1 MVLPKECNLV
11 HYESMR
17 TNVSLSYNSF
27 GKPEEV
33 LSLQTHKF
41 APIQDQ
47 QVLIKLLAS
56 VIHPSDFGKIQGT
69 YGKLATLPAVAG
81 REGVGIICEVGS
93 KVSSLKVGMRVRI
106 PETLGTWQSY
116 VVAEESDLWPLPSN
130 IPVEQLTQAF
140 INPPTALRLLN
151 DFVPLKSGDWVIQ
164 NAANSC
170 VGQCVIQIAR
180 VYGYK
185 TINVV
190 RNLVQADYLKHLGA
204 DCVITLEQ
212 LSDVREWTNGEYPKL
227 ALNSVGGSSA
237 LRLIKSLAE
246 NGTMVTFGAMTG
258 EAIRFP
264 TRELIFKNIQLR
276 GFWMDAWSRLRPAL
290 EVKSCLQQVFNLM
303 QTKKLVVPVG
313 ETYPLEQWKNALEAS
328 QKSARNGKVLFLA
341 KNDD

>member
-1 MVLPKECNLV
+1 M
-11 HYESMR
+11 YS
-17 TNVSLSYNSF
+17 SF
-27 GKPEEV
+27 GKPEDV
-33 LSLQTHKF
+33 LFLQRNELIPLQEK
-41 APIQDQ
+41 

-81 REGVGIICEVGS
+81 REGIGVVCEIGS
-93 KVSSLKVGMRVRI
+93 KVSSIKVGMRVRI
-106 PETLGTWQSY
+106 PETFGTWQSY
-116 VVAEESDLWPLPSN
+116 VIAEESDLWPLPSN
-130 IPVEQLTQAF
+130 IPVDQLAQAF

-151 DFVPLKSGDWVIQ
+151 DFVPLKSGDWIIQ

-180 VYGYK
+180 IYGYK

-190 RNLVQADYLKHLGA
+190 RNLAQANYLKNLGA

-237 LRLIKSLAE
+237 LKLVKSLAE

-258 EAIRFP
+258 EPIRFP

-290 EVKSCLQQVFNLM
+290 EVKSCFQQIFNLM
-303 QTKKLVVPVG
+303 QTKKLVLPVA
-313 ETYPLEQWKNALEAS
+313 ETYPLNQWKEALAS
-328 QKSARNGKVLFLA
+328 AQKSERNGKILFLEQN
-341 KNDD
+341 ND

>member
-1 MVLPKECNLV
+1 LVLPKGSNWV
-11 HYESMR
+11 HYKSMR
-17 TNVSLSYNSF
+17 TNVSISYNSF

-33 LSLQTHKF
+33 LFLQNKEL
-41 APIQDQ
+41 APIHDQ

-69 YGKLATLPAVAG
+69 YGKLSNLPAVGG
-81 REGVGIICEVGS
+81 REGIGVICEVGS

-106 PETLGTWQSY
+106 PEALGTWQSY
-116 VVAEESDLWPLPSN
+116 IVADESELWPLPSN
-130 IPVEQLTQAF
+130 IPVDQLTQAF

-170 VGQCVIQIAR
+170 VGQCVIQIAKM
-180 VYGYK
+180 YGYK
-185 TINVV
+185 TINIV
-190 RNLVQADYLKHLGA
+190 RDLTQAEYLKGLGA

-212 LSDVREWTNGEYPKL
+212 LSDVREWTKGEYPKL
-227 ALNSVGGSSA
+227 ALNSVGGTSA

-290 EVKSCLQQVFNLM
+290 EVKNCLQQVFNLM
-303 QTKKLVVPVG
+303 QTKKLVLPLG
-313 ETYPLEQWKNALEAS
+313 ETYPLEQWQNALVAS
-328 QKSARNGKVLFLA
+328 QQSARNGKVLFLA